1 MAAPRTRKATPNH
14 SAPVELSV
22 VVPVYMNK
30 GGLEEFFRRVKPVL
44 EAVTKRWEL
53 IMVDDGSTD
62 GSFAVLQKLRASDP
76 RVKLIQFGHNHGQ
89 HHAILCGLQHSRGDA
104 VITLDDDLQNPPEE
118 IPRFLKALAEGHHIV
133 IGRIAEKKKHSWFR
147 NLGSRAVQGLTN
159 MILGKPKHLA
169 FSSYRGLS
177 RQAVDAIAAYKGV
190 HPYLPALILSAVPT
204 YSIVNIDVRHD
215 PRHHGRSTYSLR
227 KLMKLASYLLINHS
241 FIPLRAMIYWGV
253 LVSLASIVFAVYVI
267 MRELLGHHTGVLG
280 WPSLAVLISFFSGNI
295 LLALGVLGEYIGR
308 LVQESATNLQFFIF
322 RKEI

>member
-1 MAAPRTRKATPNH
+1 MAAPRTRKATPLH

-22 VVPVYMNK
+22 VVPVYMNQ
-30 GGLEEFFRRVKPVL
+30 GGLDEFFRRVKPVL

-53 IMVDDGSTD
+53 VMVDDGSTD
-62 GSFAVLQKLRASDP
+62 GSFGVLQKLRAAEP
-76 RVKLIQFGHNHGQ
+76 RIKLIQFGHNHGQ

-133 IGRIAEKKKHSWFR
+133 IGRIAEKKHSWFR
-147 NLGSRAVQGLTN
+147 NLGSRSVQALTN
-159 MILGKPKHLA
+159 TILGKPRHLA

-215 PRHHGRSTYSLR
+215 PRHHGRSTYNLR
-227 KLMKLASYLLINHS
+227 KLVKLASYLLINHS

-253 LVSLASIVFAVYVI
+253 MVSLGSLVFAVYVAL
-267 MRELLGHHTGVLG
+267 REVFGHHTGVLG

-308 LVQESATNLQFFIF
+308 LVQESATNLQFYIF
-322 RKEI
+322 RKEF